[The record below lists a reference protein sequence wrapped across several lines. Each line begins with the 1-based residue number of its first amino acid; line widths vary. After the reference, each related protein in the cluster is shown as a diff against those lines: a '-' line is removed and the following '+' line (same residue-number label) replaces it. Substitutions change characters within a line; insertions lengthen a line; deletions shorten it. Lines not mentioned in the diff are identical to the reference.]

1 MFSCEPNY
9 VVMSKQSIL
18 SILICLRISE
28 FKKKSNDLLGIRCP
42 SSGRKG
48 HILSRKKDLPS
59 FSNMLG
65 NTRYN
70 VYAKLFANFPCEAIK
85 SQVEV
90 QSSYFYCDLAL
101 SMWSPVEESV
111 GNCFTH

>member
-1 MFSCEPNY
+1 MFSCEANY

-18 SILICLRISE
+18 SISMCLRIPE
-28 FKKKSNDLLGIRCP
+28 LKKKKSNDLLGIRCP

-48 HILSRKKDLPS
+48 HILSRKKDSPS

-70 VYAKLFANFPCEAIK
+70 IYAKLFANFPCEAIK
-85 SQVEV
+85 SQVED
-90 QSSYFYCDLAL
+90 QSSYFLL
-101 SMWSPVEESV
+101 
-111 GNCFTH
+111 

>member
-1 MFSCEPNY
+1 MFSCEPSH

-18 SILICLRISE
+18 SISMCLRIPE
-28 FKKKSNDLLGIRCP
+28 LKKKKSNDLLGIRCP

-48 HILSRKKDLPS
+48 HIFSRKKKIHLP

-70 VYAKLFANFPCEAIK
+70 IYAKLFANFPCEAIK
-85 SQVEV
+85 SQVED
-90 QSSYFYCDLAL
+90 QSSYFLL
-101 SMWSPVEESV
+101 
-111 GNCFTH
+111 